1 MQKPL
6 KRLNVALVCNTR
18 ITDDEFQVEYDP
30 PDTIEKIEHA
40 IRSAGHNF
48 MFIEADE
55 TAFDELRRLKPDIVF
70 NRAEGTRGESRESHI
85 PAILEMLN
93 IPYVGSNIL
102 TTAIALDKGTTK
114 KILSFHGVKNA
125 HFQVFEEFNEPF
137 VHKLSF
143 PLILKPNH
151 EGSSVGIDIEN
162 VVHDET
168 NFRKKLTEMLEKYKE
183 SILAEE
189 FIEGREFSV
198 GILGNGNNL
207 RVLPI
212 LEVDFGKLPAEV
224 GTVYGQKAK
233 TILDTPRAHICPAKI
248 SDSLRK
254 KIEQISIQTFNILNC
269 NDFARIDL
277 RMNAS
282 EELFILEVNPL
293 PGLDYNLEENEI
305 SFYPVM
311 AFASGMNFDKMIQ
324 EILKAAI
331 DRYQLH

>member
-1 MQKPL
+1 MKQ
-6 KRLNVALVCNTR
+6 LNVALVCNTR
-18 ITDDEFQVEYDP
+18 ITDDAFQVEYDP
-30 PDTIEKIEHA
+30 LDTIGKIEYA
-40 IRSAGHNF
+40 IRSTGHNF
-48 MFIEADE
+48 IFIEADE
-55 TAFDELRRLKPDIVF
+55 TAYNELRECKPDIVF
-70 NRAEGTRGESRESHI
+70 NRAEGMRGESRESHI

-114 KILSFHGVKNA
+114 KILSFHGIKNA
-125 HFQVFEEFNEPF
+125 RFQVFEYFNEPF
-137 VHKLSF
+137 VHELSF

-151 EGSSVGIDIEN
+151 EGSSVGIDTDN
-162 VVHDET
+162 VVHYKTD
-168 NFRKKLTEMLEKYKE
+168 FRKKLTQMLENYKE

-198 GILGNGNNL
+198 GILGNRNNL

-212 LEVDFGKLPAEV
+212 LEIDFSKLPADV

-233 TILDTPRAHICPAKI
+233 TILDTPLAHICPAKI
-248 SDSLRK
+248 ADSLRK
-254 KIEQISIQTFNILNC
+254 KIEQISIQTFNALNC
-269 NDFARIDL
+269 YDFARIDL

-311 AFASGMNFDKMIQ
+311 AFASGMNFDEMIQ
-324 EILKAAI
+324 EILQTAI

>member
-1 MQKPL
+1 
-6 KRLNVALVCNTR
+6 VALVCNTR

-48 MFIEADE
+48 IFIEADE
-55 TAFDELRRLKPDIVF
+55 TAYDELRKFRPDIAF
-70 NRAEGTRGESRESHI
+70 NRAEGIRGESRESHI

-114 KILSFHGVKNA
+114 KILSFHGIKNA
-125 HFQVFEEFNEPF
+125 RFQVFEYFNEPF
-137 VHKLSF
+137 VHELSF

-151 EGSSVGIDIEN
+151 EGSSVGIDTDN
-162 VVHDET
+162 VVNDAAD
-168 NFRKKLTEMLEKYKE
+168 FRKKLTEMLRKYKE
-183 SILAEE
+183 QILVEE

-198 GILGNGNNL
+198 GILGNGNKL

-212 LEVDFGKLPAEV
+212 LEIDFSKIPADV

-233 TILDTPRAHICPAKI
+233 TIFDTPLAHICPAKI
-248 SDSLRK
+248 SDSLRE
-254 KIEQISIQTFNILNC
+254 KIEQISIQTYNALNC
-269 NDFARIDL
+269 YDFARIDL
-277 RMNAS
+277 RMKAS
-282 EELFILEVNPL
+282 EELFILEVNTL

-311 AFASGMNFDKMIQ
+311 AFAAGMNFDEMIQ
-324 EILKAAI
+324 EILQAAI